1 MTIHTG
7 VDVNALRQAPAPA
20 VAEALKDIASLGS
33 FFSIELGGPDAGWH
47 PVEETYAR
55 GIADLITAT
64 ADRYATRELRIGA
77 SIVQLGH
84 AARLWSPVL
93 ACTVVH
99 GIVPDLTRLFRAD
112 DGPALRLPA
121 APDGWYAP
129 ETAQLADV
137 LYEMVMTR
145 HLDALA
151 AGLRVK
157 VAPGLLAGNAASAL
171 VEAARAVLAARADLR
186 EPLADLVAGLL
197 NTGRLA
203 GTGKVIGDD
212 LGFRRRSCCLYYRV
226 PSGVKCEDC
235 SLAG

>member
-1 MTIHTG
+1 MNKG

-33 FFSIELGGPDAGWH
+33 FFSIELGGPDDGWH

-55 GIADLITAT
+55 GVADLITAT
-64 ADRYATRELRIGA
+64 AERYDTRELRIGA

-112 DGPALRLPA
+112 DGPALRLPTV
-121 APDGWYAP
+121 PDGWYAP
-129 ETAQLADV
+129 EIPQLTDM

-145 HLDALA
+145 QLEALA

-171 VEAARAVLAARADLR
+171 VEAARTVLAARANLR
-186 EPLADLVAGLL
+186 EPLADLVGGLL
-197 NTGRLA
+197 STGRLA
-203 GTGKVIGDD
+203 GTGKIVGPD
-212 LGFRRRSCCLYYRV
+212 LGFRRRSCCLYYRA